1 MVELSTVVSPF
12 SDPSS
17 IEEAVS
23 SRAPVSCRI
32 ALSSDDVELHRA
44 LRHAVFVEE
53 QRLFQGTDH
62 DLHDDTA
69 DTLCVLGLCG
79 AVACG
84 AVRLYPLDEP
94 GRWKGDR
101 LAVLPPVRHLT
112 LGAALVR
119 FAVETAGARGGRE
132 MVASVQVQNVPFFEY
147 LGWRR
152 VGEPFTY
159 VGHPHQQMAIALR
172 PGKPT
177 HAP

>member
-53 QRLFQGTDH
+53 QRLFQGTDR

-94 GRWKGDR
+94 GLWKGDR

-112 LGAALVR
+112 LGGSPDPVCFPSNLSYLLSRLEFALTKTDCASSFRFCILQRQGEEGPVSVCSCSFLVR
-119 FAVETAGARGGRE
+119 E
-132 MVASVQVQNVPFFEY
+132 
-147 LGWRR
+147 
-152 VGEPFTY
+152 
-159 VGHPHQQMAIALR
+159 ALS
-172 PGKPT
+172 
-177 HAP
+177 